1 LTRVPRRFLFCAA
14 TLVAVLGSGCSA
26 HAKKAGSAEVLL
38 NERMAAV
45 LLREGRLAEAERA
58 YRDVLPN
65 DSKNPEVHDGLG
77 VSLLM
82 QGRFKEASSSFD
94 RAVDLDSG
102 KVLYRIHRGM
112 ASLEL
117 GRLKEA
123 EADFQAAESSP
134 SAEDRLDAAINLGRL
149 KQRQKDF
156 AAAEEAFSTA
166 LSRDP
171 KSSAALIGRG
181 MARESRGALEPAAE
195 DYLEAVRVEPRS
207 AEAHLRLGLVLV
219 TLKKTALG
227 RRYLERTIE
236 LDPAGELGAK
246 ARLLL
251 ESRPP
256 DDTVAPRRENPS
268 GGSPS

>member
-1 LTRVPRRFLFCAA
+1 LTRIPRWSLSVAA
-14 TLVAVLGSGCSA
+14 ALLAVLAAGCSSQ
-26 HAKKAGSAEVLL
+26 AKKPGSAEVLL

-45 LLREGRLAEAERA
+45 LLREGRPAEAERA
-58 YRDVLPN
+58 YREVLPN
-65 DSKNPEVHDGLG
+65 DSKNPELHDGLG

-82 QGRFKEASSSFD
+82 QGRFKDAFSSFD

-102 KVLYRIHRGM
+102 KPLYRIHRGM
-112 ASLEL
+112 AGLEL

-123 EADFQAAESSP
+123 EADFRAAESSP

-156 AAAEEAFSTA
+156 PAAEQAFSEA

-171 KSSAALIGRG
+171 KSSSALIGRG
-181 MARESRGALEPAAE
+181 MARESRGALELAAE
-195 DYLEAVRVEPRS
+195 DYLEAIRLEPRN
-207 AEAHLRLGLVLV
+207 AEPHLRLGLVLV

-236 LDPAGELGAK
+236 LDPTGELGAK

-251 ESRPP
+251 ESS
-256 DDTVAPRRENPS
+256 DSVAPRRESPS
-268 GGSPS
+268 GGSPL

>member
-1 LTRVPRRFLFCAA
+1 MTRIPRRSLSVAA
-14 TLVAVLGSGCSA
+14 ALLAVLAAGCSSQ
-26 HAKKAGSAEVLL
+26 AKKTGSAEVLL

-45 LLREGRLAEAERA
+45 LLREGRPAEAERA
-58 YRDVLPN
+58 YREVLPN

-82 QGRFKEASSSFD
+82 QGRFKDAFSSFD

-102 KVLYRIHRGM
+102 KALYRIHRGM
-112 ASLEL
+112 ACLEL
-117 GRLKEA
+117 GRLKDA

-134 SAEDRLDAAINLGRL
+134 SPEDRLDAAINRGRL

-156 AAAEEAFSTA
+156 PAAEEAFSEA

-171 KSSAALIGRG
+171 KSSSALIGRG
-181 MARESRGALEPAAE
+181 MARESRGALGPAAE
-195 DYLEAVRVEPRS
+195 DYLEAIRLEPRN

-236 LDPAGELGAK
+236 LDPTGELGAK

-251 ESRPP
+251 EASSTSATPP
-256 DDTVAPRRENPS
+256 S
-268 GGSPS
+268 